1 MSADN
6 NIKIEDE
13 ETNKIPT
20 NLADD
25 SEQEDDEGSSD
36 TSDIPNT
43 TNNEKKQNDKKDLS
57 SLQLGKKIKQCFIQ
71 TYFCGMQNTFNFMF
85 NFLCR

>member
-25 SEQEDDEGSSD
+25 SEQEDDEGSFD
-36 TSDIPNT
+36 TSDIPD
-43 TNNEKKQNDKKDLS
+43 TNSEKKQIDKKDFS
-57 SLQLGKKIKQCFIQ
+57 SLQFGKKIKQCFI
-71 TYFCGMQNTFNFMF
+71 
-85 NFLCR
+85 